1 MDTQDM
7 LTPSVSHVRTL
18 TLKHNGD
25 CNLLG
30 VTPDQ
35 TIYAEEVY
43 GEDGLIAQHEVQ
55 FDGRFAQSVDEVDG
69 APDTMQPISLPANAI
84 KPKTGW
90 HTMGL
95 NFAGPRHR
103 GMRAPER
110 TADLVQPLTIE
121 EKMTF
126 VKRLKLDVPAPLLM
140 GIAESY
146 VLAESDIVRPH
157 LYFVCRR
164 VRLALALPEVRLDA
178 AQQPY
183 DYDTHVIY
191 AAHFYDR
198 TEELPSGVLFDDL
211 TSEPLHRPMD
221 CLLLDGHL
229 YIADGGSG
237 ARLSAI
243 HVWKLELPEVLS
255 GEENL
260 SKKIYG

>member
-1 MDTQDM
+1 M
-7 LTPSVSHVRTL
+7 LIPSVSHVRTL
-18 TLKHNGD
+18 PLKYNGD

-35 TIYAEEVY
+35 MIYAEEVY
-43 GEDGLIAQHEVQ
+43 GDDGLIAQHEMHP
-55 FDGRFAQSVDEVDG
+55 DGTFAQSVDEADG
-69 APDTMQPISLPANAI
+69 ARDAMQPIRLPTNAV

-90 HTMGL
+90 HTMSL

-103 GMRAPER
+103 GMRVPER
-110 TADLVQPLTIE
+110 TADLVQPLTID

-126 VKRLKLDVPAPLLM
+126 IKRLKLDVPAPLLM

-146 VLAESDIVRPH
+146 VLAESDILRPH

-164 VRLALALPEVRLDA
+164 VRLALALPEERRDA
-178 AQQPY
+178 EGQPY
-183 DYDTHVIY
+183 DYDTQVIY

-198 TEELPSGVLFDDL
+198 REELPNSSLYDAL
-211 TSEPLHRPMD
+211 TDAPLHRPMD

-237 ARLSAI
+237 ERLSAI
-243 HVWKLELPEVLS
+243 HIWKLELPEVTS

-260 SKKIYG
+260 SKKIFG